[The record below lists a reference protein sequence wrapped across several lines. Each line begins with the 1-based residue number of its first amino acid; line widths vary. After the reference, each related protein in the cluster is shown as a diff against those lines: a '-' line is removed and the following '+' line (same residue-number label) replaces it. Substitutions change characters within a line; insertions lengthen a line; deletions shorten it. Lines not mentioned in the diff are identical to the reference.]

1 MSAGARKIGSTKP
14 NRKQT
19 MTTNKALVIST
30 LIASSAFLHAE
41 TAPGLQPSAESQ
53 KTLTPDSVIAELAA
67 GNEAYVAGKTADP
80 NVKARREAAVAG
92 QYPKAYILSCVD
104 SRVPVE
110 QVFNQGIG
118 DLFVGRVAGN
128 IETTEQLGSMEF
140 AAVVGGVKVIMVL
153 GHEACGAVKGAC
165 DHVKMGNLTDLL
177 VQIEPAID
185 RVEGHETDRS
195 SKNEEFVGEVIEEN
209 AALTVADIRS
219 RSKVL
224 ADLEKEG
231 KIRIV
236 GGVYSLQTGK
246 VTMLP

>member
-1 MSAGARKIGSTKP
+1 MKTRATLI
-14 NRKQT
+14 
-19 MTTNKALVIST
+19 IST
-30 LIASSAFLHAE
+30 IIASASFLHAE
-41 TAPGLQPSAESQ
+41 PAGNMQPSAESQ
-53 KTLTPDSVIAELAA
+53 KSLTPDSVLKELVT
-67 GNEAYVAGKTADP
+67 GNAAYVSGDTVDP
-80 NVKARREAAVAG
+80 NVKARREAAATG

-118 DLFVGRVAGN
+118 DIFVGRVAGN

-177 VQIEPAID
+177 VQIEPAMKK
-185 RVEGHETDRS
+185 VEGHEDNRT
-195 SKNEEFVGEVIEEN
+195 SKNKEFVDEVIEQN
-209 AALTVADIRS
+209 SIMTVADIRS

-231 KIRIV
+231 KIKIV
-236 GGVYSLQTGK
+236 AGVYSLQTGE

>member
-1 MSAGARKIGSTKP
+1 M
-14 NRKQT
+14 
-19 MTTNKALVIST
+19 
-30 LIASSAFLHAE
+30 
-41 TAPGLQPSAESQ
+41 QPSAESQ
-53 KTLTPDSVIAELAA
+53 KTLTPDSVLAELVA
-67 GNEAYVAGKTADP
+67 GNESYVSGETAEP
-80 NVKARREAAVAG
+80 NVKARRDAAVSG
-92 QYPKAYILSCVD
+92 QFPKAYILSCVD

-165 DHVKMGNLTDLL
+165 DHVKMGNLTELL
-177 VQIEPAID
+177 VQIEPAMAK
-185 RVEGHETDRS
+185 VEGHEDNRT
-195 SKNEEFVGEVIEEN
+195 SKNKEFVDDVIEQN
-209 AALTVADIRS
+209 ALVTVADIRS

-231 KIRIV
+231 KIKIV
-236 GGVYSLQTGK
+236 SGVYSLETGK
-246 VTMLP
+246 VSVLP

>member
-1 MSAGARKIGSTKP
+1 MIPRT
-14 NRKQT
+14 
-19 MTTNKALVIST
+19 ALIIST
-30 LIASSAFLHAE
+30 VIASSAFLHAE
-41 TAPGLQPSAESQ
+41 PAALQPTAESQ
-53 KTLTPDSVIAELAA
+53 KSLTPDSVLAELVS

-80 NVKARREAAVAG
+80 NVKARRDAAVAG

-177 VQIEPAID
+177 VQIEPAISK
-185 RVEGHETDRS
+185 VKGHESDRS
-195 SKNEEFVGEVIEEN
+195 SKNKEFVAEVIEEN
-209 AALTVADIRS
+209 AELTVADIRS

-231 KIRIV
+231 KIKIV